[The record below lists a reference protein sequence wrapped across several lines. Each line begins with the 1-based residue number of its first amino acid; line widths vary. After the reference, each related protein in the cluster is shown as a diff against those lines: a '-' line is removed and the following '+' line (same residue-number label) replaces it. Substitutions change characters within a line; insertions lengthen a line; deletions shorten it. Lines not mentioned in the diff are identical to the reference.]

1 MLQVSII
8 CSYLIR
14 RKTINIGDLKI
25 ASLATIKYC
34 KTGTQFIQ
42 MYILLLNQ
50 VKWWC
55 AVKYTKY
62 FFASLASKFL
72 FLCPFFFHGYFLVTM
87 PIDRW
92 GEVNTCNFKYMKY
105 YVCTSF
111 TNLYMYTYYIV
122 ILGVDF
128 TLSTYWKT
136 LHLPLKLLHIGP
148 YFWLYRRILHWGML
162 LHILV
167 TFFLFLG
174 VPCWLWLY
182 LQYFINFS

>member
-1 MLQVSII
+1 
-8 CSYLIR
+8 
-14 RKTINIGDLKI
+14 
-25 ASLATIKYC
+25 
-34 KTGTQFIQ
+34 

-72 FLCPFFFHGYFLVTM
+72 FLCPFFFHGYFLATM

-136 LHLPLKLLHIGP
+136 LHLPLKLLHIDISLDIVTKP
-148 YFWLYRRILHWGML
+148 KILLSWSWY
-162 LHILV
+162 ILN
-167 TFFLFLG
+167 
-174 VPCWLWLY
+174 
-182 LQYFINFS
+182 INSSDGDRF